1 MLFRINLTF
10 AKQAADVQKCLWN
23 CNVMVNREKFPPSYF
38 TSHFSATENYRRLEW
53 LSKNLFRL
61 ISLIVSPMPTSMTS
75 FLCFIITF
83 EHILRLFLLFLLL
96 TLNKQMLA
104 GYGLTG
110 ALLDLRQFL
119 GTEIPLNMMKNA
131 FYFTLKSLFVLKIF
145 KLLFWLFGHVEKRL
159 D

>member
-1 MLFRINLTF
+1 MIEQKFIQVNF
-10 AKQAADVQKCLWN
+10 ANSITNDDVN
-23 CNVMVNREKFPPSYF
+23 DVV
-38 TSHFSATENYRRLEW
+38 
-53 LSKNLFRL
+53 
-61 ISLIVSPMPTSMTS
+61 
-75 FLCFIITF
+75 
-83 EHILRLFLLFLLL
+83 LFLLFLLL

-145 KLLFWLFGHVEKRL
+145 KLLF
-159 D
+159 

>member
-1 MLFRINLTF
+1 MT
-10 AKQAADVQKCLWN
+10 
-23 CNVMVNREKFPPSYF
+23 
-38 TSHFSATENYRRLEW
+38 
-53 LSKNLFRL
+53 
-61 ISLIVSPMPTSMTS
+61 TSMTS
-75 FLCFIITF
+75 FWCFIINF
-83 EHILRLFLLFLLL
+83 EHILHLFLVFLLL

-145 KLLFWLFGHVEKRL
+145 KLLF
-159 D
+159 

>member
-1 MLFRINLTF
+1 MT
-10 AKQAADVQKCLWN
+10 
-23 CNVMVNREKFPPSYF
+23 
-38 TSHFSATENYRRLEW
+38 
-53 LSKNLFRL
+53 
-61 ISLIVSPMPTSMTS
+61 TSMTS
-75 FLCFIITF
+75 FWCFIITF

-145 KLLFWLFGHVEKRL
+145 KLLF
-159 D
+159 